1 MAFQLTDEQ
10 WAEIL
15 RYSGLPSEARSEIER
30 VIGEYRHFRADNA
43 ARPTA
48 HQMRAYFERLHNDIL
63 ALRDKLKMISI
74 FDATFIGFEG
84 PGGPTRRPEVPFEG
98 RDLRDNAIH
107 ALDSLARWCQVA
119 GLEIF
124 VPPRGSAREARSI
137 HWLISALDST
147 REEFTGNKISRS
159 RKRSDTS
166 REYIT
171 SACQIADPMISPGS
185 IENAMKKRI
194 RERRILKS
202 PKIKS
207 ASSIASW
214 TKSLRN
220 NEGNRPRKGTER
232 HGTVGISADFPLWG
246 R

>member
-1 MAFQLTDEQ
+1 MAVVMAFQLTDEQ

-30 VIGEYRHFRADNA
+30 VIGEYRHFRANTA
-43 ARPTA
+43 ARPTP
-48 HQMRAYFERLHNDIL
+48 HQMRAYFKGLRNDIL
-63 ALRDKLKMISI
+63 AVRNKLKMINI

-84 PGGPTRRPEVPFEG
+84 LGGPTRRPGVRFEG
-98 RDLRDNAIH
+98 RDLCENAIH
-107 ALDSLARWCQVA
+107 ALDSLARWCQGA
-119 GLEIF
+119 GDEIF

-147 REEFTGNKISRS
+147 REGFTGNKISRS
-159 RKRSDTS
+159 RKKSDTS

-194 RERRILKS
+194 MEKHLMGKS
-202 PKIKS
+202 KIKKR
-207 ASSIASW
+207 I
-214 TKSLRN
+214 K
-220 NEGNRPRKGTER
+220 NRAVDEIPPK
-232 HGTVGISADFPLWG
+232 
-246 R
+246 